1 MWNRLLTIGAASALV
16 LTAGAPASMTRAA
29 DEPAVGSG
37 PTFVFT
43 GRGWG
48 HGVGMSQYGA
58 LGFAR
63 RGTPYSRILSHYYP
77 GTELSRASTAQVRV
91 LLAEGRSSV
100 KLSSAAA
107 FRVRDASAKIHRLD
121 PGEYQLGPGLKL
133 KVKGARKATA
143 LPGPLAFLPGDMPL
157 HFGRPYRGWL
167 QVASNGRKLSVVN
180 TVGLEAYLYGVVPDE
195 VPDTWPAEALKAQA
209 VAARSYAMA
218 TRKIGGPFDLYA
230 DTRSQVYGGV
240 DAESFPTTAAVDA
253 TAGRVLNYRGRPAV
267 TYFFST
273 SGGRTAAIQDAW
285 PGARPV
291 PYLVSVADPYDSLS
305 PHHRWGPLSFSAKPL
320 LRRLKVPGQLLDL
333 KATPNPSGRI
343 TSVTAV
349 STLGSLSIPAGDVRR
364 LLDLRSTWFRVGV
377 LSLTRPA
384 APAVHGSAV
393 RVSGIARGLPGVTLQ
408 QRVSGS
414 VWEPASRI
422 KPASDGTFSVSVKP
436 QAGSEYRLVSGRT
449 SSGSVRVSVAPL
461 VRFFLARD
469 TGMLRGM
476 VRPIL
481 PGAIVQ
487 IQQLAGPT
495 WKTVE
500 QLPVDAKGNFQP
512 KLKLPAGTYR
522 ARFAPGRG
530 LAPGTSPVLKVVA

>member
-1 MWNRLLTIGAASALV
+1 
-16 LTAGAPASMTRAA
+16 
-29 DEPAVGSG
+29 
-37 PTFVFT
+37 
-43 GRGWG
+43 
-48 HGVGMSQYGA
+48 MSQYGA

-63 RGTPYSRILSHYYP
+63 RGTPYTRILAHYYP
-77 GTELSRASTAQVRV
+77 GTELAGAPATQVRV
-91 LLAEGRSSV
+91 LLAEGRPTV
-100 KLSSAAA
+100 KISSATV
-107 FRVRDASAKIHRLD
+107 FRVRDASAKIHRVD

-133 KVKGARKATA
+133 KVKGAKEAA
-143 LPGPLAFLPGDMPL
+143 GLPGPLAFLPGTMPL
-157 HFGRPYRGWL
+157 RFRRPYRGWL
-167 QVASNGRKLSVVN
+167 QVVSNGRKVSVVN
-180 TVGLEAYLYGVVPDE
+180 VVGLEAYLYGVVPDE

-218 TRKIGGPFDLYA
+218 TRKIGGPFDLYT
-230 DTRSQVYGGV
+230 DTRSQVYGGI

-285 PGARPV
+285 PGAKPV

-320 LRRLKVPGQLLDL
+320 VRRLKIPGRLLDL
-333 KATPNPSGRI
+333 KATPNPSGRA

-349 STLGSLSIPAGDVRR
+349 STFGSLSLPAGDVRR
-364 LLDLRSTWFRVGV
+364 LLDLRSTWFRIGV
-377 LSLTRPA
+377 LSLARPA
-384 APAVHGSAV
+384 GAAVHGSAV
-393 RVSGIARGLPGVTLQ
+393 RLSGIARGLPGVTLQ

-422 KPASDGTFSVSVKP
+422 KPANDGTLSVSVKP
-436 QAGSEYRLVSGRT
+436 QAGSEYRLVSGST
-449 SSGSVRVSVAPL
+449 ASGSLRVAVAPL
-461 VRFFLARD
+461 VRFFLART
-469 TGMLRGM
+469 TGLLRGV

-481 PGAIVQ
+481 PGATVQ
-487 IQQLAGPT
+487 VQQLTGSA

-500 QLPVDAKGNFQP
+500 QLAVDAKGNFQP

-530 LAPGTSPVLKVVA
+530 LVPGTSPILKVVA